1 MPRSAEA
8 VPARTAWPRVPPEVA
23 RVLWPDVDS
32 LTDLVI
38 QAIHQGVPEYA
49 RPDDESY
56 ARMVR
61 RAVETALHDFI
72 GRIAASGASG
82 KRAGRDQTAKL
93 FRRIGRIEAAEG
105 RSLES
110 LQTALRL
117 AARVAWKQL
126 HERARQGALD
136 IEVFAWVGEAI
147 FLYLD
152 ELAEECAAGYTQAR
166 AEFAGEMERRRHRLL
181 DLILADPPASPAAI
195 AELARAA
202 DWLLPRKVAAVALT
216 RDGAVPLPSMQPDV
230 LVDITRADPC
240 LLMPDPDGP
249 GRAALFE
256 RCLRGWPAAI
266 GPAMPLDR
274 ASSSLRWAK
283 RALSLAQRGIGGG
296 RNGLVRCDEHMSTL
310 LILSDEEL
318 AREFGGQVLAPLRQ
332 LRPDQQDRLA
342 WTLLAWLQSA
352 GNAGTAA
359 RRLHVH
365 PQTVRY
371 RLRQITELFGD
382 ALDDPGTRL
391 DLQIALRARELLNSA
406 DRYAKA

>member
-8 VPARTAWPRVPPEVA
+8 GAATTAWPRVPPEVA
-23 RVLWPDVDS
+23 RVLRPDVDS
-32 LTDLVI
+32 LTEVVI
-38 QAIHQGVPEYA
+38 RAIHDGVPEYA
-49 RPDDESY
+49 RPEDASY
-56 ARMVR
+56 ARVVR
-61 RAVETALHDFI
+61 RAVQTSLHAFI
-72 GRIAASGASG
+72 GRIAASGAPGERSSM
-82 KRAGRDQTAKL
+82 DQTAKL
-93 FRRIGRIEAAEG
+93 FRGIGRIEAVEG

-126 HERARQGALD
+126 QERARQGPLD
-136 IEVFAWVGEAI
+136 IEVFFPVGEAI

-166 AEFAGEMERRRHRLL
+166 AEFAGEMERRRRRLL

-195 AELARAA
+195 AELARSA

-216 RDGAVPLPSMQPDV
+216 RDGVAPLPSLQPDV
-230 LVDITRADPC
+230 LVDMARPDPC
-240 LLMPDPDGP
+240 LLLPDPDGP

-256 RCLRGWPAAI
+256 HCLRGRPAAI
-266 GPAMPLDR
+266 GPAMPLAR

-283 RALSLAQRGIGGG
+283 RALSLARRGIGGG

-318 AREFGGQVLAPLRQ
+318 AREFGGHVLAPLRQ

-359 RRLHVH
+359 DRLHVH

-382 ALDDPGTRL
+382 ALDDPGARL
-391 DLQIALRARELLNSA
+391 DLQIALRAWELLNSA